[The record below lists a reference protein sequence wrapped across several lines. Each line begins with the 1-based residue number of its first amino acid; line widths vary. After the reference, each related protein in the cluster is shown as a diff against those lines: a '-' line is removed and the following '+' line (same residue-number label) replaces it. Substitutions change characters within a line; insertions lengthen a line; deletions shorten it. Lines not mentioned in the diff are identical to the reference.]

1 MPPEN
6 WAALQAI
13 HGAVDWIN
21 SVATKYT
28 WFGSGYLSNTYFKQI
43 ANKPMYNIHRG
54 GDQTFTDC
62 FDFNSDFDVKKGV
75 LPLWFTFGNWT
86 TGDLN
91 GNPIANTG
99 W

>member
-13 HGAVDWIN
+13 HGATDFIR

-43 ANKPMYNIHRG
+43 ANKPMYSDGRG

-62 FDFNSDFDVKKGV
+62 FLEGGKPVRDQF
-75 LPLWFTFGNWT
+75 PLWYTYANWT
-86 TGDLN
+86 TGD
-91 GNPIANTG
+91 
-99 W
+99 

>member
-21 SVATKYT
+21 GIATKYT
-28 WFGSGYLSNTYFKQI
+28 WFGSGYLSNTYFKLI
-43 ANKPMYNIHRG
+43 ANKPMYKQRFA
-54 GDQTFTDC
+54 GDQTFADC
-62 FDFNSDFDVKKGV
+62 FDFAKDFNVKAGV
-75 LPLWFTFGNWT
+75 WPIWSTYANYS
-86 TGDLN
+86 TGDLD
-91 GNPIANTG
+91 GEPIANNG